1 MRWSYGN
8 ASSTGYGLSVRAA
21 NSTEYAL
28 DVQDYSQSRVLF
40 RVYGDGGVVVG
51 TPSAPAGGSKG
62 AGTINVQTD
71 IYKNNT
77 AYTNPDYVFEHWA
90 TGAIVKYAS
99 NEGAATYAGL
109 LPLDDLERYVRTHY
123 RFPMITDRP
132 VGAFGRNDIALA
144 LTEQN
149 TLYLFQLNARIT
161 ALEAAAKG
169 GK

>member
-1 MRWSYGN
+1 VITNG
-8 ASSTGYGLSVRAA
+8 ATVDAFDVRS
-21 NSTEYAL
+21 N
-28 DVQDYSQSRVLF
+28 
-40 RVYGDGGVVVG
+40 GGVTVG
-51 TPSAPAGGSKG
+51 SPTGGDKG

-90 TGAIVKYAS
+90 TGAIVKFAG

-109 LPLDDLERYVRTHY
+109 LPLDDLERYVRAHY

-169 GK
+169 AK